1 MRSASV
7 DAATSFADAL
17 ERHDGVALL
26 GRDDTVLTYAEL
38 AARVAAERHR
48 LDALGSGSGVG
59 SRHLVHLSPSS
70 DVDFVVAW
78 LAALQGGHPVLL
90 TDREPL
96 AGAYGASV
104 RRAAG
109 AWTTTGRTAPDL
121 HPDLRLLLSTSGST
135 GSPKLVR
142 LSAANLASNA
152 AAIATYLDL
161 GPDDVGLTTLPLDYC
176 YGLSVLHSHLAAG
189 ASVVL
194 DDRSVTDAAL
204 WQRARRHE
212 VSTLAG
218 VPHTFDLLAT
228 AGWPELPTLRRV
240 TQAGGRL
247 APSRVRELAL
257 RGRREGWD
265 LFVMYGQTEAT
276 ARMAYLPP
284 HLALSHPDRVG
295 VAIPGGELR
304 VTPSPDQ
311 PAGVGELVYRGPNV
325 MLGYATHPADLA
337 RGAEVEELRT
347 GDLARI
353 DADGLVE
360 IVGRRS
366 RFAKLLGQRVDLDRV
381 EALLGLAGHEVA
393 CAESADGDRLVVA
406 VRAPHDPALLGE
418 EVLAAVTADTALP
431 PHLVRVVVVHDL
443 PRRPNGKVD
452 QAAVAALAA
461 PGAAPAAASTATPAI
476 GADNLAALYAR
487 VLHRGDAGPDRSF
500 VDLGGDSLSYV
511 ELALCLERHL
521 GTLPADWPQRTPR
534 DLAAL
539 RHRRAADDAAAA
551 ARGRGAARARRWR
564 STRLETGIA
573 LRAAAIV
580 LIVGSHADVW
590 VLLGGAHVLLAL
602 AGANLARFQL
612 VDSDSARA
620 RLRRIG
626 RTTARIAVPSI
637 LFLAAVALVR
647 GDLPWT
653 TVLLLNDLLGPQ
665 RWTEPAWHYW
675 FVEVLVLLT
684 LLAGLLTA
692 LPWVRHV
699 ESRHPFALASAL
711 TALTLVP
718 RYWVV
723 DSGYDGDVIHSTLF
737 VAWLFTGGWAA
748 EVARGTAQRVLV
760 SALLLLGAVGFTGT
774 PQRDLVI
781 VAGLLLLVWART
793 VPWPALLVRP
803 AGQIASASLWIYLTH
818 WQVYPWFET
827 RAPIVGLLL
836 SLTIGVAAAHTLP
849 ALGRRAVAATG
860 RGTAAGR
867 AVVVHAGRRA
877 RRLAATPTLRPT
889 LAQPLLGAAAYHRR
903 DRQEAR

>member
-1 MRSASV
+1 MRSTRV
-7 DAATSFADAL
+7 DAATSFADTLGA
-17 ERHDGVALL
+17 HDGLALV
-26 GRDDTVLTYAEL
+26 GRDGTALAYAEL
-38 AARVAAERHR
+38 ASRVGDERSR
-48 LDALGSGSGVG
+48 LDALGP
-59 SRHLVHLSPSS
+59 RQLVHLSPSS
-70 DVDFVVAW
+70 DLDFVVAW

-90 TDREPL
+90 SDRETL
-96 AGAYGASV
+96 ADAYGASV
-104 RRAAG
+104 RRGAG

-152 AAIATYLDL
+152 AAIAEYLGL
-161 GPDDVGLTTLPLDYC
+161 GPDDVGMTTLPLDYC

-194 DDRSVTDAAL
+194 DDRSVTDPEL
-204 WQRARRHE
+204 WRRARRHG
-212 VSTLAG
+212 VTTLAG
-218 VPHTFDLLAT
+218 VPHTFDLLA
-228 AGWPELPTLRRV
+228 AAQWPELPTLRRV

-247 APSRVRELAL
+247 APERVRELAL
-257 RGRREGWD
+257 RGRRDGWE

-284 HLALSHPDRVG
+284 HLALSHPGRVG

-304 VTPSPDQ
+304 VEPCADQ

-337 RGAEVEELRT
+337 RGADLDELRT

-381 EALLGLAGHEVA
+381 EALLRLAGHDAAV
-393 CAESADGDRLVVA
+393 AESVDGDRLVVA
-406 VRAPHDPALLGE
+406 VRAPQAPALLGG
-418 EVLAAVTADTALP
+418 EVLEAVTAATGLP
-431 PHLVRVVVVHDL
+431 PHLVRVAVVHEL

-452 QAAVAALAA
+452 QAAVASLAA
-461 PGAAPAAASTATPAI
+461 SDHVEAAPTTAEV
-476 GADNLAALYAR
+476 GADDLAALYAR
-487 VLHRGDAGPDRSF
+487 VLHRAEARPDRSF

-511 ELALCLERHL
+511 ELALRLERHL
-521 GTLPADWPQRTPR
+521 GTLPADWPRRTPR
-534 DLAAL
+534 EL
-539 RHRRAADDAAAA
+539 
-551 ARGRGAARARRWR
+551 AARAAQGTATTDSAGPGTSARARGPRPTRWWR

-573 LRAAAIV
+573 LRAVAIV

-612 VDSDSARA
+612 VATDDARA
-620 RLRRIG
+620 RVRRVV
-626 RTTARIAVPSI
+626 RAAARIAVPSM

-647 GDLPWT
+647 RDLPWT

-684 LLAGLLTA
+684 LAAGIVTT
-692 LPWVRHV
+692 LPWVRRLEV
-699 ESRHPFALASAL
+699 RHPFALAAGL
-711 TALTLVP
+711 TALALAP
-718 RYWVV
+718 RWWVV
-723 DSGYDGDVIHSTLF
+723 GSGYEGDVIHSTLF
-737 VAWLFTGGWAA
+737 VAWLFAGGWAA
-748 EVARGTAQRVLV
+748 EAARGPAQRLLISV
-760 SALLLLGAVGFTGT
+760 LLLAGAIGFTAS
-774 PQRDLVI
+774 PERDLLI
-781 VAGLLLLVWART
+781 AAGLLLLVWART

-803 AGQIASASLWIYLTH
+803 AGQLASASLWIYLTH
-818 WQVYPWFET
+818 WQVYPWFEN
-827 RAPIVGLLL
+827 RAPIAGLLL
-836 SLTIGVAAAHTLP
+836 SLAIGVATAHTLP
-849 ALGRRAVAATG
+849 ALGRRAGAAARHG
-860 RGTAAGR
+860 
-867 AVVVHAGRRA
+867 VAGRRA
-877 RRLAATPTLRPT
+877 SVVHAARRMRLLVPAAPLHTT
-889 LAQPLLGAAAYHRR
+889 LAQPLLGSASYHRR
-903 DRQEAR
+903 DRQEVR